1 MLKRLLAVLTVIA
14 PLAAG
19 AQGYYPGPSWQ
30 ADPLYQDTQRQAYE
44 FQQQQQRDLE
54 RQREEQ
60 QRAWEDRQRQFE
72 RSQQWFVP
80 EVTRCTR
87 DFTGAVVCQ
96 ASPY

>member
-1 MLKRLLAVLTVIA
+1 MFKRLLAAVVVVA

-19 AQGYYPGPSWQ
+19 AQGHYSGPSWQ
-30 ADPLYQDTQRQAYE
+30 ADSLHQDTQRQAYE
-44 FQQQQQRDLE
+44 FQQQRQRDLE

-60 QRAWEDRQRQFE
+60 QRAWQDRQRQFE
-72 RSQQWFVP
+72 RSQQWSVP

-87 DFTGAVVCQ
+87 DLYGAVICR